1 MARNQKTVF
10 PISSHFFAVQVHV
23 TTREKFI
30 KTAGLS
36 LSGLAYIPHIL
47 TKSFKKCK
55 YGISMEFLMDIQVE
69 TSLLGILG
77 NGPSF
82 ECLYVY

>member
-1 MARNQKTVF
+1 MATNQGTTSF
-10 PISSHFFAVQVHV
+10 HIFEVQLHV
-23 TTREKFI
+23 TMREKFI
-30 KTAGLS
+30 KTAGV
-36 LSGLAYIPHIL
+36 AYIPHIL

>member
-1 MARNQKTVF
+1 MARNQETVF
-10 PISSHFFAVQVHV
+10 PTSFHIFAVQVHV
-23 TTREKFI
+23 TKWEKFI
-30 KTAGLS
+30 KTAGV
-36 LSGLAYIPHIL
+36 AYIPHIL

-69 TSLLGILG
+69 TSLLGILR

>member
-1 MARNQKTVF
+1 MARNQETVF
-10 PISSHFFAVQVHV
+10 FISSHTFAVQVQV
-23 TTREKFI
+23 PFREKFI
-30 KTAGLS
+30 KTAGA
-36 LSGLAYIPHIL
+36 AYIPHLL

-55 YGISMEFLMDIQVE
+55 YGISVEFLMDIQVE
-69 TSLLGILG
+69 TSLLGILR